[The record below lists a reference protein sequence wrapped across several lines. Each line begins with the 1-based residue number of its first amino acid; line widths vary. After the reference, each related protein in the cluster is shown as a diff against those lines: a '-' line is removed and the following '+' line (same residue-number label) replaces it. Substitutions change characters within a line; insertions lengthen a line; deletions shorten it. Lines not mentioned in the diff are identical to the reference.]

1 MSGNGEENNS
11 ELITFSK
18 DDRNEQNGIT
28 LSVLS
33 LGTIIFVC
41 VVISIVLGLVLLY
54 GLQRN
59 NYIFKNKS
67 YNSPMALVASSTTK
81 CNRIFNRVG
90 RTCNENKENKN
101 KASTPNAM
109 GQTPK
114 CQTVLVVTSVKNGKV
129 ANKSICSTK
138 ISRRSSSENF
148 NNCIP
153 SEEDV
158 SPRRALLI

>member
-1 MSGNGEENNS
+1 MSGNGEENKS
-11 ELITFSK
+11 GLITFSK
-18 DDRNEQNGIT
+18 GDRNEENGMN

-41 VVISIVLGLVLLY
+41 VVVAVILGLIILY

-59 NYIFKNKS
+59 NYIFRNKS
-67 YNSPMALVASSTTK
+67 YSSPMSLVASSTTK
-81 CNRIFNRVG
+81 CNRMLDRVG

-101 KASTPNAM
+101 KASTPNAI
-109 GQTPK
+109 GQVPK

-129 ANKSICSTK
+129 ANRSICSTK
-138 ISRRSSSENF
+138 ISRRSSNENF
-148 NNCIP
+148 NNCNM

-158 SPRRALLI
+158 SPRRALLL